1 MANWRVV
8 RWWPPD
14 SRILVSNCSSD
25 SSAEAMLCLAGFLT
39 GCACTGKF
47 VSETMGEWSIDDSMA
62 SGSEAS
68 ISSLDKSSL
77 LPSLAGSFVRN
88 SSPLSFLLRD
98 FISETIHSGVFIL
111 CAGNANLG

>member
-25 SSAEAMLCLAGFLT
+25 SNAEAMLCLAGFLN
-39 GCACTGKF
+39 GFACLGKF
-47 VSETMGEWSIDDSMA
+47 VSVTMGECSIDVSNGTSVSLIISSTQKSLVD
-62 SGSEAS
+62 SGSSEFVS
-68 ISSLDKSSL
+68 I
-77 LPSLAGSFVRN
+77 

-98 FISETIHSGVFIL
+98 FISETMHSGVFIL
-111 CAGNANLG
+111 CAGNVNLG